1 VRYRGGGA
9 WQLVV
14 NAKDPLTGRRKPVF
28 RTIRAPNTRRGRQQ
42 AETELAKL
50 VSEVEARR
58 TLPSSGVTVGQL
70 MERWVA
76 NRRPGWEER
85 SPGQPDATLARIR
98 NHIVPKLGAV
108 ALDRL
113 RPVDVDDLYASWRAA
128 GMAESTVRRMHAIL
142 HAALTQAVRWDLIVS
157 NPADRVE
164 PPKPGKS
171 RRRAPPDEL
180 LQAILA
186 AAGDDMICY
195 LRLAA
200 VTGARRGQ
208 MVALRWRDIDLDR
221 STVMFTTALARVQG
235 GTAEKGTKAD
245 VDYGLAL
252 DLKTVEILRV
262 HRTRAVERALVAG
275 GGLGDDAYVFTRAE
289 TPDGSKPWHPDGAN
303 QRFNRIREKVPG
315 AERITP
321 HQFRHW
327 MATSMFA
334 DGYDPVTV
342 AGRGGWSSPGLPMSV
357 YGHFRPVRDQAAAD
371 SLARRLDRQHAAPDT
386 PPAPRH

>member
-1 VRYRGGGA
+1 VAGHKRFRAGA
-9 WQLVV
+9 WRLTVEGPP
-14 NAKDPLTGRRKPVF
+14 DPITGKRQQVY
-28 RTIRAPNTRRGRQQ
+28 RTVREPNTRAG
-42 AETELAKL
+42 AKAADIELSKL
-50 VSEVEARR
+50 VVEVDAQRV
-58 TLPSSGVTVGQL
+58 LPSSGVTVGQL

-76 NRRPGWEER
+76 HRRPGWEER

-98 NHIVPKLGAV
+98 DHITPKLGNVAV
-108 ALDRL
+108 DRL
-113 RPVDVDDLYASWRAA
+113 RPIDVDNLYASWRAT
-128 GMAESTVRRMHAIL
+128 GMSESTVRRMHAIL

-157 NPADRVE
+157 NPADRIE
-164 PPKPGKS
+164 APKPRKA
-171 RRRAPPDEL
+171 RRQAPPDEL

-208 MVALRWRDIDLDR
+208 MVALRWRDIDLDAA
-221 STVMFTTALARVQG
+221 TVTFTTALARVKG

-252 DLKTVEILRV
+252 DPKTVDILRA
-262 HRTRAVERALVAG
+262 HRKRAVERALVAR

-315 AERITP
+315 AEMVTP
-321 HQFRHW
+321 HQLRHW

-342 AGRGGWSSPGLPMSV
+342 AGRGGWSSPALPMSV
-357 YGHFRPVRDQAAAD
+357 YGHFRPARDQGAAKA
-371 SLARRLDRQHAAPDT
+371 LAARLDGVSGE
-386 PPAPRH
+386 